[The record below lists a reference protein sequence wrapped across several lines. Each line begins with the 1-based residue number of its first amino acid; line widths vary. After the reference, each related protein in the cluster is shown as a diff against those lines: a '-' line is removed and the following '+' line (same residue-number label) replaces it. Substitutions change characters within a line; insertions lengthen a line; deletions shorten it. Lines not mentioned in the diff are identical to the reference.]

1 MTLYKATREN
11 GHSFTGSVDYS
22 PGLTGETILHP
33 SPKSR
38 STDAKDYLSVSVEP
52 GDCTGFSWP
61 ARLFEVKAVGR
72 AWTPHKSE
80 LPNKRA
86 VRGVTVVRELPAYA
100 LFGPQGEAIVTIIDT
115 FAGLSRAQRDRLYA
129 ARSAG
134 WSSAWNVAYDGRA
147 GRAGLRAAQGA
158 LYGRLR
164 GWLDDYAA
172 YGAALAVLL
181 RHTIGKDGFT
191 QEHYNA
197 LTAPWVTVTGKRAH
211 PEDAVL

>member
-22 PGLTGETILHP
+22 PGLTGETIHHP
-33 SPKSR
+33 SPKTG
-38 STDAKDYLSVSVEP
+38 STEAKDYLSVSVEP

-86 VRGVTVVRELPAYA
+86 VRGVTVIRELPAYA

-129 ARSAG
+129 TRSAG
-134 WSSAWNVAYDGRA
+134 WSSAWQVAYDGRA
-147 GRAGLRAAQGA
+147 DRAGLGAARFA
-158 LYGRLR
+158 LGVRLD
-164 GWLDDYAA
+164 GWGDAAA

-197 LTAPWVTVTGKRAH
+197 LTAPWVQVTGKRAH

>member
-11 GHSFTGSVDYS
+11 GHSFTGSIDYS

-33 SPKSR
+33 APKTGSD
-38 STDAKDYLSVSVEP
+38 DAKDYLSVSVEP

-61 ARLFEVKAVGR
+61 ARLFEVEAVGR

-86 VRGVTVVRELPAYA
+86 VRGVTVVRELPAH
-100 LFGPQGEAIVTIIDT
+100 LLLGPQGEALVAIIAA
-115 FAGLSRAQRDRLYA
+115 FAGLNRAQLNRLDTLRGA
-129 ARSAG
+129 AWHTALAVAG
-134 WSSAWNVAYDGRA
+134 VGRA
-147 GRAGLRAAQGA
+147 DRAGLGAARYA
-158 LYGRLR
+158 LNVRLYGWD
-164 GWLDDYAA
+164 GDYSA

-197 LTAPWVTVTGKRAH
+197 LTAPWVQVTGKRAH